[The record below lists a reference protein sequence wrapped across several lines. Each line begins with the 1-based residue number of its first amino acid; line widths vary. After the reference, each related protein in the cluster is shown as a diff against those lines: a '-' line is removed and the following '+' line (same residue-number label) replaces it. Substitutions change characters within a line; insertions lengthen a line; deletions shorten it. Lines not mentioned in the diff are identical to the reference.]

1 MRKDYARIKA
11 NRGVDKLLASL
22 RKEGERLSDPRIINN
37 KKKRQTHG
45 NS

>member
-11 NRGVDKLLASL
+11 NRGVDKLLARL

-37 KKKRQTHG
+37 KKKRQSHG
-45 NS
+45 NA